1 MPREPASDQGSSFNG
16 AGPPGHFLTDDLR
29 SDTERFL
36 ADVKRLVRRRRVVER
51 DGREPAAQ
59 EEQPPE

>member
-1 MPREPASDQGSSFNG
+1 MPREPASEEGSGSNG

-36 ADVKRLVRRRRVVER
+36 ADVKRLVRRRRDVER
-51 DGREPAAQ
+51 DGAEPAPTD
-59 EEQPPE
+59 ERPGD